1 VLCILEICAKADDPL
16 TKNQSFR
23 EIRLT
28 TSAVSGEMSG
38 VLGFSFHGEQTFFD
52 ANGTRF
58 DGKACTKA
66 VKRLPNVAEASCVRG
81 NVTETNS
88 ASYVITFYSWPLIP
102 HQNNLHEHDGNPPLS
117 AFSCDVSQVEG
128 AVGTECLL
136 SDVTSKNV
144 RGTCRTRVHTF
155 PSRSVDALLMT
166 CRGVVPCGR
175 ICGVLKPRP
184 L

>member
-1 VLCILEICAKADDPL
+1 MCFLCFVEICPKADDPL
-16 TKNQSFR
+16 TKNQGFR

-38 VLGFSFHGEQTFFD
+38 VVGFFFHGEQTFFD

-66 VKRLPNVAEASCVRG
+66 VTRLPNVAEATCVRE
-81 NVTETNS
+81 NVTETNA

-102 HQNNLHEHDGNPPLS
+102 HQNNLYEHDGNPPLS
-117 AFSCDVSQVEG
+117 AFSCDISQVEG
-128 AVGTECLL
+128 AVGAECLM

-144 RGTCRTRVHTF
+144 RGIDGMRVLG
-155 PSRSVDALLMT
+155 ALAG
-166 CRGVVPCGR
+166 CVVADMSPVCGCGR
-175 ICGVLKPRP
+175 IRGVLEPWP